1 MSTMKDVKLDDEKL
15 DDDLEMVSI
24 DDEPEGDE
32 GKEKEAAAR
41 RRRAIA
47 KDILQ
52 NSIFLLVV
60 LVITL
65 LIVKYVG
72 QRTVVVGHSMETT
85 LSDGDS
91 LIVDKISYRF
101 KDPKRFDIIVF
112 PFEYKEETYY
122 IKRIIGLPGEKVR
135 IDREGVIYI
144 NGEVLEENYGSE
156 RIKDPGTA
164 IDEITLGDSEYF
176 VLGDNRNHSSDSRTP
191 SVGLIKKKDII
202 GRAAVRIYPFNKMG
216 GL

>member
-24 DDEPEGDE
+24 DDESEGGE

>member
-1 MSTMKDVKLDDEKL
+1 MKDVKLDDEKL

>member
-1 MSTMKDVKLDDEKL
+1 MKDVKLDDEKL

-24 DDEPEGDE
+24 DDETEGDE
-32 GKEKEAAAR
+32 GNEKEAAAR

-144 NGEVLEENYGSE
+144 NGEVLDENYGSE

>member
-24 DDEPEGDE
+24 DDESEGDE

>member
-24 DDEPEGDE
+24 DDETEGDE
-32 GKEKEAAAR
+32 GNEKEAAAR

>member
-1 MSTMKDVKLDDEKL
+1 MKDVKLDDEKL

-24 DDEPEGDE
+24 DDETEGDE
-32 GKEKEAAAR
+32 GNEKEAAAR

>member
-1 MSTMKDVKLDDEKL
+1 MKDVKLDDEKL

-24 DDEPEGDE
+24 DDESEGDE
-32 GKEKEAAAR
+32 GNEKEAAAR

-202 GRAAVRIYPFNKMG
+202 GRAVVRIYPFNKMG